1 MHISKLF
8 YLRTTGHKDLDFV
21 DIDEVKDTKLFIDP
35 YVIQALD
42 DGFCIEA
49 QKSINSF
56 FRELFIACKK
66 RDLHRLRELLEH
78 ATEPNETNLGM
89 KTKSIYG
96 KGATASEL
104 SSLFLEFFKLVCK
117 NPTLENDPLALCI
130 YIKNFD
136 KNKMSDLITNI
147 IRKHLYYFTMQQVDK
162 HKIQL
167 SDEIVPIG
175 YYWNDK
181 SLMWE
186 ELKGKA
192 LCTGYGLVLLV
203 PKNIVRSRY
212 IFNVE
217 CYIKQ
222 YIMSVLQKKHLDN
235 RTDLC
240 TKREMKNGTVKL
252 LPPTKKELY
261 AKEVNGTIHKD
272 YAFNYSINDKDTE
285 NKFLNNMLLRIKKG
299 EGKLSD
305 DELDRLVYEK
315 RTKIAS

>member
-104 SSLFLEFFKLVCK
+104 SSLFWSFS
-117 NPTLENDPLALCI
+117 N
-130 YIKNFD
+130 
-136 KNKMSDLITNI
+136 
-147 IRKHLYYFTMQQVDK
+147 
-162 HKIQL
+162 
-167 SDEIVPIG
+167 
-175 YYWNDK
+175 
-181 SLMWE
+181 
-186 ELKGKA
+186 
-192 LCTGYGLVLLV
+192 
-203 PKNIVRSRY
+203 
-212 IFNVE
+212 
-217 CYIKQ
+217 
-222 YIMSVLQKKHLDN
+222 
-235 RTDLC
+235 
-240 TKREMKNGTVKL
+240 
-252 LPPTKKELY
+252 
-261 AKEVNGTIHKD
+261 
-272 YAFNYSINDKDTE
+272 
-285 NKFLNNMLLRIKKG
+285 
-299 EGKLSD
+299 
-305 DELDRLVYEK
+305 
-315 RTKIAS
+315 